1 MKERE
6 LEDVEPETSERIEL
20 EDSGETLQDALD
32 EEERSAIAAAEQKL
46 KSVQTDLEELKDR
59 HLRKLAEFENM
70 RKRAEREKNEYT
82 RHALTRFLRDFLPIA
97 DSFERALQHAP
108 EEALQSDFGQGVAL
122 IHRQMGDLWRR
133 YGLTEVD
140 TSGTFDPNVHEAV
153 STEISE
159 DLPKDTITQVLRK
172 GYLLNGKLVQPALVR
187 VTVRPSE
194 AEDGPGQIGTR

>member
-20 EDSGETLQDALD
+20 EDSGETLQDALV
-32 EEERSAIAAAEQKL
+32 EEERSAIAAAELKL
-46 KSVQTDLEELKDR
+46 KSVQNDLEELKDR

-70 RKRAEREKNEYT
+70 RKRAEREKSEYT
-82 RHALTRFLRDFLPIA
+82 RHALIRFLRDFLPIA

-187 VTVRPSE
+187 VTVRPPE
-194 AEDGPGQIGTR
+194 EDGPGQSGAR